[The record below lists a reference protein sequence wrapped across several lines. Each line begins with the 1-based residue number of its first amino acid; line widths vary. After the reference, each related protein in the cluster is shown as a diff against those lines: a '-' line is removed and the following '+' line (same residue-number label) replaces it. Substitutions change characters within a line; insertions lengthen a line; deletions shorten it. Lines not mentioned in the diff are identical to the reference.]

1 MAASWK
7 NLLQMTMWLPDR
19 WEAPERDFIGHR
31 DFITRNLSRYHFV
44 APHVHGALLD
54 IGCGRGYGFEVLV
67 PRTTPQVGIDISRE
81 FLTQARD
88 QFPEISFAC
97 ASGDA
102 LPLAAS
108 SFDSVLAFEV
118 IEHVQDDFY
127 FLKELKR
134 VARRDAF
141 IALSTPNKLISSGKS
156 VKPLDPFHV
165 REYEATEFYQLL
177 KPVFSSVQLF
187 GQHERVG
194 GRLSRNSFL
203 DRVPIRWKYFFPHYI
218 QTLLSVALRPPLRQ
232 EDCRF
237 HNENLEQ
244 AHTFVALCRR

>member
-7 NLLQMTMWLPDR
+7 NLLQITKWVPDR

-31 DFITRNLSRYHFV
+31 DIITRNLSRYHFV
-44 APHVHGALLD
+44 VPHVHGALLD
-54 IGCGRGYGFEVLV
+54 IGCGRGYGFEILA
-67 PRTTPQVGIDISRE
+67 PRSTSQVGVDISRL
-81 FLTQARD
+81 FLGEARE
-88 QFPEISFAC
+88 QFREISFAC

-108 SFDSVLAFEV
+108 SFDALLAFEV
-118 IEHVQDDFY
+118 IEHVEDDSY

-141 IALSTPNKLISSGKS
+141 IALSTPNRLISSGKS

-165 REYEATEFYQLL
+165 REYEAAEFYRLL
-177 KPVFSSVQLF
+177 KPIFSSVELF
-187 GQHERVG
+187 GQHERV
-194 GRLSRNSFL
+194 RDQFSRNRLL
-203 DRVPIRWKYFFPHYI
+203 DRVPIRWKYLFPHYI
-218 QTLLSVALRPPLRQ
+218 QTLLSVALRPPLRLV
-232 EDCRF
+232 DCRF